1 MNIRTSS
8 VLLLFIIGMGI
19 IGGFVACSGNG
30 SVGGSTMGKVS
41 VSLSDPPTCASPKGP
56 FDSVFVTIRDV
67 QIHQSASAGPND
79 AGWVDL
85 TPNLK
90 NSPQQVDLLGIAN
103 NECFLAMLG
112 SNTDLQAGSYQ
123 QIRVILSSTPPV
135 SGAGNPCG
143 GNVANCVILHSDGSQ
158 HPLDLSSE
166 TQTGIKI
173 PSGQLTGGKFTI
185 AAGETKDLNIDFD
198 ACASVIVQN
207 NGHYRLK
214 PVLHAGEMSLT
225 SAPVS
230 GTLVDSVTTNPVAG
244 STGIVALEQKGA
256 DGIDRVIMQA
266 SVDPTTGNFVLC
278 PVPPDGTYDVVAV
291 MVGPSGTAYAATITT
306 GVQRGMALGK
316 IPMIA
321 QIGTNTTDAS
331 ITGSVTTTTGS
342 AATPADITLF
352 AMQQV
357 TLSGSSVRVII
368 PLAQQS
374 SSTASVTT
382 ASGSCGANKDC
393 ATYTLAVPAMWPNIG
408 AAQSN
413 SYTQDIL
420 TTPIKY
426 VVGGTAYV
434 PQSGN
439 TLDCTP
445 SEVLVST
452 AQGGGDLTVTPGTTS
467 TAGSMDFTACQLVQ

>member
-1 MNIRTSS
+1 MNTRTVT
-8 VLLLFIIGMGI
+8 VLILIVMLGV
-19 IGGFVACSGNG
+19 IGGFVACS
-30 SVGGSTMGKVS
+30 SGGSSSGTTGKVS

-56 FDSVFVTIRDV
+56 FDSVFVTIQDV

-90 NSPQQVDLLGIAN
+90 NAPQQVDLLGIAN

-123 QIRVILSSTPPV
+123 QIRVILSNAAPNP
-135 SGAGNPCG
+135 GANNPCG
-143 GNVANCVILHSDGSQ
+143 GNVANCVVLHSDGSQ

-166 TQTGIKI
+166 IQTGIKI

-198 ACASVIVQN
+198 ACASVILQSG
-207 NGHYRLK
+207 GHYRLK

-230 GTLVDSVTTNPVAG
+230 GTLVDSGTMNAVAG
-244 STGIVALEQKGA
+244 ATAIVALEQEDANGV
-256 DGIDRVIMQA
+256 DRVVMQS

-278 PVPPDGTYDVVAV
+278 PVPPEGTYDVVAV
-291 MVGPSGTAYAATITT
+291 MVGPTGTAYAATITT

-316 IPMIA
+316 IPMVA
-321 QIGTNTTDAS
+321 QTGANTTDAS
-331 ITGSVTTTTGS
+331 ITGAVTTTTGS
-342 AATPADITLF
+342 TATPADITLF

-357 TLSGSSVRVII
+357 MVSGSSVKVII

-382 ASGSCGANKDC
+382 TTGSCGANKDC
-393 ATYTLAVPAMWPNIG
+393 ITYTLAVPAMWPNIG

-413 SYTQDIL
+413 SYTQDTT

-426 VVGGTAYV
+426 IAGGTAYV
-434 PQSGN
+434 PQSGS

-452 AQGGGDLTVTPGTTS
+452 ANGGGDLTVTAGATS
-467 TAGSMDFTACQLVQ
+467 TAASMDFTACQLVQ

>member
-1 MNIRTSS
+1 MNTRTVT
-8 VLLLFIIGMGI
+8 VLLLIVVVGV
-19 IGGFVACSGNG
+19 IGGFVACS
-30 SVGGSTMGKVS
+30 SGGSSSGTTGKVS

-56 FDSVFVTIRDV
+56 FDSVFVTIQDV

-103 NECFLAMLG
+103 NECFLATLG

-123 QIRVILSSTPPV
+123 QIRVILSNTPPV
-135 SGAGNPCG
+135 SGSNNPCG

-158 HPLDLSSE
+158 HPLNLSSE

-173 PSGQLTGGKFTI
+173 PSGQLTGGQFTI

-198 ACASVIVQN
+198 ACASVIVQS
-207 NGHYRLK
+207 NGQYRLK

-230 GTLVDSVTTNPVAG
+230 GTLVDSITTNPVAG
-244 STGIVALEQKGA
+244 ATGIVALEQKDA
-256 DGIDRVIMQA
+256 NGIDRVIMQA

-278 PVPPDGTYDVVAV
+278 PVPPDGTFDVVAV

-316 IPMIA
+316 IPMVA

-342 AATPADITLF
+342 AATSADITLF
-352 AMQQV
+352 AMEQV
-357 TLSGSSVRVII
+357 TLSGSSVKVII

-382 ASGSCGANKDC
+382 ASNSCAANKDC
-393 ATYTLAVPAMWPNIG
+393 ANYTLAVPAMWPNIG

-420 TTPIKY
+420 TTPVKY
-426 VVGGTAYV
+426 IVGGTAYV
-434 PQSGN
+434 PQSGS
-439 TLDCTP
+439 TLDCNP
-445 SEVLVST
+445 SEILVST
-452 AQGGGDLTVTPGTTS
+452 ANGGGDLTVTAGATS
-467 TAGSMDFTACQLVQ
+467 TAASMDFTACQLVQ

>member
-1 MNIRTSS
+1 MNTRTIS
-8 VLLLFIIGMGI
+8 VLLLVVALAV
-19 IGGFVACSGNG
+19 IGGLVACSTGG
-30 SVGGSTMGKVS
+30 SSSGSTMGKVT
-41 VSLSDPPTCASPKGP
+41 VSLSDPPTCASPKGA
-56 FDSVFVTIRDV
+56 FDSVFVTIQDV

-90 NSPQQVDLLGIAN
+90 SSPQQVDLLGIAN
-103 NECFLAMLG
+103 NQCFLATLG

-123 QIRVILSSTPPV
+123 QIRVILTSTATV
-135 SGAGNPCG
+135 TGVNNPCG
-143 GNVANCVILHSDGSQ
+143 GNVANCVVLHSDGSQ

-166 TQTGIKI
+166 LQTGIKI

-198 ACASVIVQN
+198 ACASIIAES

-230 GTLVDSVTTNPVAG
+230 GTLVDSVTLNPVAG
-244 STGIVALEQKGA
+244 ATAIVALELKDGS
-256 DGIDRVIMQA
+256 GIDRVKMQV
-266 SVDPTTGNFVLC
+266 SPDPTTGNFVLC
-278 PVPPDGTYDVVAV
+278 PVPDGTYDVVAV

-316 IPMIA
+316 IPMVA
-321 QIGTNTTDAS
+321 QSGLNTSDAS
-331 ITGSVTTTTGS
+331 ITGTVTTTTGS
-342 AATPADITLF
+342 AATSADITLF

-357 TLSGSSVRVII
+357 TLNGASVNAII

-374 SSTASVTT
+374 SATAPLTT
-382 ASGSCGANKDC
+382 ASGSCGSNKDC
-393 ATYTLAVPAMWPNIG
+393 GTYTVAVPAMWPNIG
-408 AAQSN
+408 AAGS
-413 SYTQDIL
+413 STYTQDTT

-426 VVGGTAYV
+426 SIGGTAFV
-434 PQSGN
+434 PMSGS
-439 TLDCTP
+439 TLDCSP
-445 SEVLVST
+445 SEVIVTTKL
-452 AQGGGDLTVTPGTTS
+452 GGGDLTVTPGNPS
-467 TAGSMDFTACQLVQ
+467 TAAGIDFTGCQ

>member
-1 MNIRTSS
+1 MNTRTVS
-8 VLLLFIIGMGI
+8 VLVLIVVLAV
-19 IGGFVACSGNG
+19 IGGLVACSSG
-30 SVGGSTMGKVS
+30 GGSTGTTGKVT

-56 FDSVFVTIRDV
+56 FDSVFVTIQDV

-103 NECFLAMLG
+103 NECFLATLG

-123 QIRVILSSTPPV
+123 QIRVILSNNAPV
-135 SGAGNPCG
+135 SGASNPCG
-143 GNVANCVILHSDGSQ
+143 GNTANCVILHSDGSQ

-198 ACASVIVQN
+198 ACASIIAQS

-230 GTLVDSVTTNPVAG
+230 GTLVDSVTLNPIVGA
-244 STGIVALEQKGA
+244 TGVVALESKDA
-256 DGIDRVIMQA
+256 NGIDRVIIQT
-266 SVDPTTGNFVLC
+266 SVDPNTGNFALC
-278 PVPPDGTYDVVAV
+278 PVPDGTYDVVAV
-291 MVGPSGTAYAATITT
+291 TVGPTGTAYAATITT

-316 IPMIA
+316 IPMVA
-321 QIGTNTTDAS
+321 QAGGNTANAS
-331 ITGSVTTTTGS
+331 IKGTVTTTTGS
-342 AATPADITLF
+342 AATPADVTLF

-357 TLSGSSVRVII
+357 TLNSSPVSVII
-368 PLAQQS
+368 PLAEQS
-374 SSTASVTT
+374 SATASITT
-382 ASGSCGANKDC
+382 GTGSCGSNLDC
-393 ATYTLAVPAMWPNIG
+393 MDYSLAVPAMWPNIG
-408 AAQSN
+408 VANSN
-413 SYTQDIL
+413 SYTQDT

-426 VVGGTAYV
+426 SVGGTTYV
-434 PQSGN
+434 PQSGS
-439 TLDCTP
+439 TLDCSP
-445 SEVLVST
+445 SEVIVST
-452 AQGGGDLTVTPGTTS
+452 KDGGGDLTVTAGNPTTAA
-467 TAGSMDFTACQLVQ
+467 TMGFTGCQLVP

>member
-1 MNIRTSS
+1 MNTRTVS
-8 VLLLFIIGMGI
+8 VLLLIVVFAVIGA
-19 IGGFVACSGNG
+19 FVACSTGG
-30 SVGGSTMGKVS
+30 SSGGSTMGKVS

-56 FDSVFVTIRDV
+56 FDSVFVTIQDV

-90 NSPQQVDLLGIAN
+90 NAPQQVDLLGIAN
-103 NECFLAMLG
+103 NECFLATLG

-123 QIRVILSSTPPV
+123 QIRVILSNTAPNP
-135 SGAGNPCG
+135 GANNPCG

-198 ACASVIVQN
+198 ACASVIVQSS
-207 NGHYRLK
+207 GHYRLK

-230 GTLVDSVTTNPVAG
+230 GTLVDSASLNPVAG
-244 STGIVALEQKGA
+244 ATGIVALEQKDA
-256 DGIDRVIMQA
+256 NGIDRVIMQA

-291 MVGPSGTAYAATITT
+291 MVGPDGTAYAATITT

-316 IPMIA
+316 IPMVA
-321 QIGTNTTDAS
+321 QTGTNTTDAS

-352 AMQQV
+352 AMEQV
-357 TLSGSSVRVII
+357 TLSGSSVKVII

-382 ASGSCGANKDC
+382 ATGSCGSNKDC
-393 ATYTLAVPAMWPNIG
+393 ATYTMAVPAMWPNIG

-413 SYTQDIL
+413 SYTQDTT

-426 VVGGTAYV
+426 IVGGTAYV
-434 PQSGN
+434 PSSGS

-467 TAGSMDFTACQLVQ
+467 TASSMDFTACQLVQ